1 MLLPVQLVMHCVEL
15 YGIVLTLQDLFLKQ
29 QKKINWDL
37 NCLHKLNYINT
48 ENMSKYAVEHQSSHN
63 LPLRHKGVH
72 IFTFIRSNLE
82 TGSSFSLNLLN
93 SVFYLEELD
102 VFYVKRVAKT
112 NFKQSSIASIGDKER
127 QGY

>member
-1 MLLPVQLVMHCVEL
+1 
-15 YGIVLTLQDLFLKQ
+15 
-29 QKKINWDL
+29 
-37 NCLHKLNYINT
+37 
-48 ENMSKYAVEHQSSHN
+48 MSKYVVEHQSSHN
-63 LPLRHKGVH
+63 LPLRHKGVQ
-72 IFTFIRSNLE
+72 IFTFITRNLE

-112 NFKQSSIASIGDKER
+112 IFKQSSIASIGDKER